1 MTFRIT
7 KMNPLAANWSK
18 PGISKEMWPT
28 MRSTTAQKHAEFEAL
43 VAKDWER
50 FWRFAYRL
58 TSDRDMAEDL
68 LSETLID
75 AFVAFER
82 YRGDKFASLF
92 FKMLANNR
100 IDMARKANRRKTES
114 LDTVFSETEG
124 KDIADLSHNPEKYL
138 IAPLYSEP
146 VQKALDALP
155 VENRA
160 AVLLADVEGYDY
172 AEIAQMLSIPLG
184 TVRSRISR
192 GREKLRLALSQEPW

>member
-1 MTFRIT
+1 MSPIT
-7 KMNPLAANWSK
+7 ASWSK
-18 PGISKEMWPT
+18 AGISKGMWLT
-28 MRSTTAQKHAEFEAL
+28 KRSTTAQKHAEFDAL

-58 TSDRDMAEDL
+58 TGNRDTAEDL

-82 YRGDKFASLF
+82 YRGERFASWF

-100 IDMARKANRRKTES
+100 IDMARKANRRQAES

-124 KDIADLSHNPEKYL
+124 KDIPDLSHSPERCL
-138 IAPLYSEP
+138 IDPLYSEP
-146 VQKALDALP
+146 VQKALDGLP
-155 VENRA
+155 LEHRVT
-160 AVLLADVEGYDY
+160 VLLADVEGYDY
-172 AEIAQMLSIPLG
+172 AEIAQMLNIPLG

-192 GREKLRLALSQEPW
+192 GREKLRQALSQESSQ

>member
-1 MTFRIT
+1 
-7 KMNPLAANWSK
+7 
-18 PGISKEMWPT
+18 MWLTRP
-28 MRSTTAQKHAEFEAL
+28 STTAQRHAEFEAL

-58 TSDRDMAEDL
+58 TGDRDLAEDL

-75 AFVAFER
+75 AFSAFDR
-82 YRGDKFASLF
+82 YRGEKFASWF
-92 FKMLANNR
+92 FKMLSTNR
-100 IDMARKANRRKTES
+100 IDMARKAKRRQAES

-124 KDIADLSHNPEKYL
+124 KDIADNRENPEL
-138 IAPLYSEP
+138 RLLNPLYSEP

-155 VENRA
+155 LENRV

-172 AEIAQMLSIPLG
+172 VEIAQMLHIPIG

-192 GREKLRLALSQEPW
+192 GREKLRLALSQSATRSVEVSHEE